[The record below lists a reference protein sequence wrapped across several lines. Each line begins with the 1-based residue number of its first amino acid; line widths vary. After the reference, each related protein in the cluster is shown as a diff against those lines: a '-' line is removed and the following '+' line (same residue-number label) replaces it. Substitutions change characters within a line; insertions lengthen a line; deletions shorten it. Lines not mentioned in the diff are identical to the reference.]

1 MYVFKL
7 SLLLIF
13 LKIFNLTSRGKPSFP
28 CPPQHPKKFPLYH
41 FTCWDTTEFLGL
53 KISWAGFPTCH
64 KATRSP
70 NAALKCLADQWTST
84 VDDSVDDNFSLNQHP
99 NKILGRRDCYQWDI
113 KGDLGTIPTLH
124 CLSAKC
130 FTSLFWN
137 SFVWKASCV
146 FRGKRRGW
154 VALWS
159 SKIFQVYL
167 KRYFWK
173 NFGKNCFLALENQ
186 FLLPDLMCEGKV
198 LVLEF
203 LAQVQH
209 RKLKFIFPNPFC
221 NSVWI
226 KSSSTPRTNCFAA
239 ILIASELCHWHPS

>member
-1 MYVFKL
+1 M
-7 SLLLIF
+7 S
-13 LKIFNLTSRGKPSFP
+13 G
-28 CPPQHPKKFPLYH
+28 
-41 FTCWDTTEFLGL
+41 W
-53 KISWAGFPTCH
+53 
-64 KATRSP
+64 
-70 NAALKCLADQWTST
+70 
-84 VDDSVDDNFSLNQHP
+84 SVDLNCWWFSRWQFLSESTPQQDFREKRLLSVRYKRRSGNFP
-99 NKILGRRDCYQWDI
+99 N
-113 KGDLGTIPTLH
+113 
-124 CLSAKC
+124 
-130 FTSLFWN
+130 TSLFF
-137 SFVWKASCV
+137 SKMFHFLILKQLCLKSKLC
-146 FRGKRRGW
+146 FQGEEKKKGGW
-154 VALWS
+154 VGLWS

-167 KRYFWK
+167 KRYSWK

-198 LVLEF
+198 LILEF